1 MRKFRFKS
9 LKLENIFRN
18 VVCNVV
24 ITILLLTMFLFSFNT
39 ENNQILQAS
48 NSEYNGT
55 IYAGDKSSNK
65 VSLMINVYWGT
76 EFVEKFLYIFDKY
89 QIKTTF
95 FVGGT
100 WANSNSE
107 LLKKIYSSGH
117 EIANH
122 GNTHK
127 EHGKLGYDSN
137 YDEISKCHKIVK
149 DILGI
154 EMELFAPPGGS
165 YNSNTIKAAS
175 DLGYKTIMWTR
186 DTIDWRD
193 HYTNL
198 IYNRAVTLMTGG
210 DLILMHP
217 TECTIQATEKI
228 IEYAINHNLKLT
240 TVSDTLGLNC

>member
-1 MRKFRFKS
+1 MGKFEFKNY
-9 LKLENIFRN
+9 KLESIFRN
-18 VVCNVV
+18 IISNIV
-24 ITILLLTMFLFSFNT
+24 IIAILCSMFFYSFKT
-39 ENNQILQAS
+39 ENYETLSVN

-55 IYAGDKSSNK
+55 IYAGDKNSNK

-95 FVGGT
+95 FIGGT
-100 WANSNSE
+100 WASSNAE
-107 LLKKIYSSGH
+107 LLKKIYNSGH
-117 EIANH
+117 EIASH

-127 EHGKLGYDSN
+127 EHGKFGYDIN
-137 YDEISKCHKIVK
+137 FEEISKCHKIVK

-154 EMELFAPPGGS
+154 DMELFAPPGGS
-165 YNSNTIKAAS
+165 YNKNTIKAAN

-193 HYTNL
+193 HDTNL

-217 TECTIQATEKI
+217 TENTIQATEKI
-228 IEYAINHNLKLT
+228 IEYAINHNLKPT